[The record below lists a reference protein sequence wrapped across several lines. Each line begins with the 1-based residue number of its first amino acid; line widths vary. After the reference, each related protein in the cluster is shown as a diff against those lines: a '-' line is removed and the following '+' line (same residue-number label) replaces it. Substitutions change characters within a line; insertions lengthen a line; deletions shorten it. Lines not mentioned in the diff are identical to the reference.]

1 MKKFFIIF
9 KYEFMRQVKNKAF
22 LVIMGIFLIVSLV
35 GGYFVGNKLSEV
47 DLSGGMDPGIVD
59 GEVDENYEPDLLPL
73 IIYVSPE
80 LKDYVAQVEAYEIF
94 DFEYVDSVE
103 EVSKIALEKDE
114 VGLIVRDKNDFE
126 KIIIGTSLL
135 DDTSII
141 DNTFNDLYQTDL
153 LLESGLTIDQINAYK
168 QSYINVET
176 TNLGEDGIIGYGY
189 TYIYTM
195 FLYMTVILFGGI
207 VSSSVITE
215 KTSKAMELLVT
226 SSDATSLVAGK
237 VFAIGLSCILL
248 LGAVL
253 SAFIGSTVLF
263 SKGFPILEILNSFG
277 GVPWDVIALSLF
289 LFITGFFSILFLFA
303 GFSSFASKPED
314 ANVVITPLILIV
326 VAVFS
331 VNISSM
337 SNDLLNTTLFKVLS
351 YVPVLSPFFF
361 FSRYVLYGLMTWEIV
376 LGVILNLLG
385 TYLLILFAAKIYRA
399 GTLHYGNTVSFKR
412 IYKSLR
418 RK

>member
-22 LVIMGIFLIVSLV
+22 LVTMGIFLIVSLV

-59 GEVDENYEPDLLPL
+59 GDVDENYEPDLLPL

-326 VAVFS
+326 VAVFF

>member
-22 LVIMGIFLIVSLV
+22 LVTMGIFLIVSLV

-253 SAFIGSTVLF
+253 SAFIGSTILF

-326 VAVFS
+326 VAVFF

>member
-22 LVIMGIFLIVSLV
+22 LVTMGIFLIVSLV

-289 LFITGFFSILFLFA
+289 LFITGFFSILFLSA

-326 VAVFS
+326 VAVFF

>member
-22 LVIMGIFLIVSLV
+22 LVTMGIFLIVSLV

-326 VAVFS
+326 VAVFF